1 MIFVTSGH
9 GKLLKINLYIKIKVN
24 KRSSWPCLHVESYM
38 GNKGNAVL
46 SLVSRCSWWAQL
58 YTLPVLLPGKNLFID
73 LLGGWLDPRTGLDVI
88 VIHVPCIFYY
98 LVLWSTNAQSSHKLS
113 HSYMWDHHIYTYTHT
128 HTHTHKLRLNWVHLY
143 FLPHICCINRIT
155 LMPSK
160 ILKKTSP
167 KYRCN

>member
-113 HSYMWDHHIYTYTHT
+113 HSYMFRHCHVILRELVINTLPSYTSISNEAFGNSIY
-128 HTHTHKLRLNWVHLY
+128 N
-143 FLPHICCINRIT
+143 
-155 LMPSK
+155 
-160 ILKKTSP
+160 
-167 KYRCN
+167 